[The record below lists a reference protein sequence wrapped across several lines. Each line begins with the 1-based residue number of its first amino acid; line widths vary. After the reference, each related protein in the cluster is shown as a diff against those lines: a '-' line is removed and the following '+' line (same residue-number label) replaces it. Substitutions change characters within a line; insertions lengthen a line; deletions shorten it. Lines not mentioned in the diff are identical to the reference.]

1 MTLKTLISL
10 FSLTALLVQRGP
22 CALSSQAADALSPE
36 IRRLQTKWEAI
47 KFGVPEG
54 DDQTRQ
60 MNALGEDADAVA
72 AHFPGMPEA
81 LIWDGIITSERASMA
96 SSFYAL
102 GFAKRARDILEQA
115 YNLDPARLDAG
126 ATTSLGVLYYRVPGF
141 PIGFGDKAKAR
152 QLLEQAV
159 KLAPNGLDAWYFY
172 GDFPLPRKAN
182 IQKPSKPFN
191 TRSKYRQHPDRPALG
206 QEPAPHDRRALGQNP
221 GEKVRPPRRERAIAD
236 AKPRWCMIDRLWHAP
251 LGCSKIAETQAAP
264 LDRSSDG

>member
-1 MTLKTLISL
+1 MTLKSRISL
-10 FSLTALLVQRGP
+10 FSLIALLVAGSGTVCSP
-22 CALSSQAADALSPE
+22 AADGLSPE
-36 IRRLQTKWEAI
+36 VRRLQTKWEAI

-54 DDQTRQ
+54 DDQANQ
-60 MNALGEDADAVA
+60 MNVLGEEADVIATRLA
-72 AHFPGMPEA
+72 GMPEA

-96 SSFYAL
+96 STFYAL

-172 GDFPLPRKAN
+172 GDFLYTQNEFPKAAAAFQHALK
-182 IQKPSKPFN
+182 IPA
-191 TRSKYRQHPDRPALG
+191 HPDRPLW
-206 QEPAPHDRRALGQNP
+206 DKNRRLVI
-221 GEKVRPPRRERAIAD
+221 EELL
-236 AKPRWCMIDRLWHAP
+236 AKIE
-251 LGCSKIAETQAAP
+251 SKK
-264 LDRSSDG
+264 

>member
-1 MTLKTLISL
+1 MTLTTRISL
-10 FSLTALLVQRGP
+10 FSLIALLIASP
-22 CALSSQAADALSPE
+22 CTSSSQAAEALSPE
-36 IRRLQTKWEAI
+36 VRRLQTKWEAI

-54 DDQTRQ
+54 DDQTNQ

-72 AHFPGMPEA
+72 AHFPAMPEA

-96 SSFYAL
+96 STFYAL

-115 YNLDPARLDAG
+115 YRMDPAKLDAG

-172 GDFPLPRKAN
+172 GDFLYTQSEFPKA
-182 IQKPSKPFN
+182 IEVFQHALKIP
-191 TRSKYRQHPDRPALG
+191 QHPDRPLW
-206 QEPAPHDRRALGQNP
+206 DKNRRLVIEELLAKIE
-221 GEKVRPPRRERAIAD
+221 EKR
-236 AKPRWCMIDRLWHAP
+236 
-251 LGCSKIAETQAAP
+251 
-264 LDRSSDG
+264 

>member
-1 MTLKTLISL
+1 MTLISRISI
-10 FSLTALLVQRGP
+10 FSLIALLVASP
-22 CALSSQAADALSPE
+22 FTVSSQAADTLSPE
-36 IRRLQTKWEAI
+36 VRRLQTKWEAI
-47 KFGVPEG
+47 KFGIPEG
-54 DDQTRQ
+54 DDQTNQ

-72 AHFPGMPEA
+72 ARFPDMPEA

-96 SSFYAL
+96 STFYAL

-172 GDFPLPRKAN
+172 GDFLYTQNELPKATEVL
-182 IQKPSKPFN
+182 QHALKLP
-191 TRSKYRQHPDRPALG
+191 QHPDRPLW
-206 QEPAPHDRRALGQNP
+206 DKNRRLVI
-221 GEKVRPPRRERAIAD
+221 EELL
-236 AKPRWCMIDRLWHAP
+236 AKIEA
-251 LGCSKIAETQAAP
+251 KK
-264 LDRSSDG
+264 